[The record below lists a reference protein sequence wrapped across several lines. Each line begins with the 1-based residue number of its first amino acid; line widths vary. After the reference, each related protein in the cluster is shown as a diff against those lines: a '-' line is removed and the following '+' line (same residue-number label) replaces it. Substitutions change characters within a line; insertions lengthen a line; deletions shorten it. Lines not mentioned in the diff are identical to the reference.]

1 MIGKLQTNKVKFAV
15 QIFDYI
21 HSVDSEKL
29 AKKLQM
35 NKIKLIKKLKF
46 FYKLILVMKIKNLE
60 LIKMK

>member
-35 NKIKLIKKLKF
+35 NKIKLIKKLK
-46 FYKLILVMKIKNLE
+46 YSYRLILVRKVKNQV
-60 LIKMK
+60 